1 MKYSGKSRNNKRR
14 NRQTLEKINQAKG
27 WFFQKFNK
35 VDKLLAKLV
44 KKKIKRER
52 RDITSIKNER
62 KDINTH
68 FIINNKWKSENSI
81 KKFVPTQ
88 IGCNDQTIEKHKL
101 SSSLKK

>member
-1 MKYSGKSRNNKRR
+1 MKYSGKSRNNKRK
-14 NRQTLEKINQAKG
+14 NRQTLEKINEAKG

-68 FIINNKWKSENSI
+68 FIIKNKW
-81 KKFVPTQ
+81 
-88 IGCNDQTIEKHKL
+88 
-101 SSSLKK
+101 